1 MLRGEWIVGVPVDEV
16 SRVPGGEIIGLAARR
31 MGGLGVTILPLTGP
45 QGERGALVYSPPPT
59 VGQSSRSAQAVAIAA
74 RYASAAI
81 SVWADLPKLPQLSGG
96 ISRGPASN

>member
-1 MLRGEWIVGVPVDEV
+1 MNVPVEDV
-16 SRVPGGEIIGLAARR
+16 SLVPGGDGVGLAAKR

-59 VGQSSRSAQAVAIAA
+59 VGQSSRSAQAVAVAA

-81 SVWADLPKLPQLSGG
+81 SLWADLPRLPTLPETTSRRLDSG
-96 ISRGPASN
+96 